1 MGYNEYLF
9 IDYGLPF
16 LGLLIT
22 AIAQIIVTSNYNKYR
37 IEHTRKNITGASVAR
52 QILDKNGLKEVKIE
66 KISGNLTDHYNPKN
80 KTVSLSEDIYDG
92 TSIASI
98 SVAAHECGHA
108 IQHKEGYIFL
118 IIRSFL
124 VPFTNFST
132 KIGYFVVV
140 IGLIFNLL
148 GVAKFGIY
156 LLLVILLFQLVTL
169 PVEFNASSRA
179 KKQLNKLNIVTE
191 DENSGVKSMLLA
203 AAFTYVASLVSTLLQ
218 ILRLALI
225 VFSRNDD

>member
-118 IIRSFL
+118 KIRSFL

-148 GVAKFGIY
+148 TI
-156 LLLVILLFQLVTL
+156 
-169 PVEFNASSRA
+169 R
-179 KKQLNKLNIVTE
+179 LNIHIYPIV
-191 DENSGVKSMLLA
+191 NIMVMIIKNLLNRKIHE
-203 AAFTYVASLVSTLLQ
+203 LK
-218 ILRLALI
+218 
-225 VFSRNDD
+225 VFSKLDKML

>member
-118 IIRSFL
+118 KIRSFL

-179 KKQLNKLNIVTE
+179 KKQLTQLNIVTE
-191 DENSGVKSMLLA
+191 DEDSGVKSMLLA

>member
-118 IIRSFL
+118 KIRSFL

-132 KIGYFVVV
+132 KIGYFVVL

-191 DENSGVKSMLLA
+191 DEDSGVKSMLLA

>member
-108 IQHKEGYIFL
+108 IQHKEGYVFL
-118 IIRSFL
+118 KIRSFL

-148 GVAKFGIY
+148 GIAKFGIY

-191 DENSGVKSMLLA
+191 DEDSGVKSMLLA

>member
-118 IIRSFL
+118 KIRSFL

>member
-37 IEHTRKNITGASVAR
+37 IQHTRKNITGASVAR

-80 KTVSLSEDIYDG
+80 KTVSLSEDIFDG

-118 IIRSFL
+118 KIRSFL

-191 DENSGVKSMLLA
+191 DEDSGVKSMLLA

>member
-118 IIRSFL
+118 KIRSFL

-169 PVEFNASSRA
+169 PIEFNASSRA

-191 DENSGVKSMLLA
+191 DEDSGVKSMLLA

>member
-80 KTVSLSEDIYDG
+80 KTVSLSEDIYG
-92 TSIASI
+92 GSCNASI

-118 IIRSFL
+118 KIRSFL

-191 DENSGVKSMLLA
+191 DEDSGVKSMLLA

>member
-98 SVAAHECGHA
+98 SVSAHECGHA

-118 IIRSFL
+118 KIRSFL

-191 DENSGVKSMLLA
+191 DEDSGVKSMLLA

>member
-37 IEHTRKNITGASVAR
+37 IEHTRKNITGASVDR

-118 IIRSFL
+118 KIRSFL

-191 DENSGVKSMLLA
+191 DEDSGVKSMLLA

>member
-52 QILDKNGLKEVKIE
+52 QILDKNGLKEVNIE

-118 IIRSFL
+118 KIRSFL

-191 DENSGVKSMLLA
+191 DEDSGVKSMLLA

>member
-37 IEHTRKNITGASVAR
+37 IEHTRKNITGVSVAR

-118 IIRSFL
+118 KIRSFL

-191 DENSGVKSMLLA
+191 DEDSGVKSMLLA

>member
-118 IIRSFL
+118 KIRSFL

-132 KIGYFVVV
+132 RIGYFVVV

-191 DENSGVKSMLLA
+191 DEDSGVKSMLLA

>member
-80 KTVSLSEDIYDG
+80 KTVSLSEDIFDG

-118 IIRSFL
+118 KIRSFL

>member
-118 IIRSFL
+118 KIRSFL

-191 DENSGVKSMLLA
+191 DEDSGVKSMLLA

-225 VFSRNDD
+225 VFGRNDD

>member
-98 SVAAHECGHA
+98 SVAARECGHA

-118 IIRSFL
+118 KIRSFL

-191 DENSGVKSMLLA
+191 DEDSGVKSMLLA

>member
-52 QILDKNGLKEVKIE
+52 QIIDKNGLKEVKIE

-118 IIRSFL
+118 KIRSFL

-191 DENSGVKSMLLA
+191 DEDSGVKSMLLA

>member
-108 IQHKEGYIFL
+108 IQHKEGYVFL
-118 IIRSFL
+118 KIRSFL

-191 DENSGVKSMLLA
+191 DEDSGVKSMLLA

>member
-118 IIRSFL
+118 KIRSFL

-148 GVAKFGIY
+148 GVAKFGSY

-191 DENSGVKSMLLA
+191 DEDSGVKSMLLA

>member
-1 MGYNEYLF
+1 MGDNEYLF
-9 IDYGLPF
+9 IDYGLLY
-16 LGLLIT
+16 LGLFIT

-118 IIRSFL
+118 KIRSFL

-191 DENSGVKSMLLA
+191 DEDSGVKSMLLA

>member
-118 IIRSFL
+118 KIRSFL

-191 DENSGVKSMLLA
+191 DEDSGVKSMLLA

>member
-118 IIRSFL
+118 KIRSFL

-148 GVAKFGIY
+148 GIAKFGIY

-191 DENSGVKSMLLA
+191 DEDSGVKSMLLA

>member
-66 KISGNLTDHYNPKN
+66 KISGNLTDNYNPKN

-118 IIRSFL
+118 KIRSFL

-191 DENSGVKSMLLA
+191 DEDSGVKSMLLA